1 MTRKI
6 YFVAFAFLVL
16 VMLGAGCYG
25 TSPAPAPETNTP
37 VVNVPEINIVVPTN
51 ENVPANVNVT
61 PPPANVNQP
70 AEEYP
75 ASAAVLLQNFSFAP
89 ATVTIAAGGSVTWT
103 NRDSVNHTVTGSG
116 WGSELFGKD
125 GTFTKKFD
133 EPGTYPY
140 HCTPHPNMT
149 GTVIVK

>member
-1 MTRKI
+1 MAKKV
-6 YFVAFAFLVL
+6 YFVVFTFLVL
-16 VMLGAGCYG
+16 ILAAAGCYG
-25 TSPAPAPETNTP
+25 TSPTPAPQTP
-37 VVNVPEINIVVPTN
+37 TPEVNAPSANVPEINIIVPT
-51 ENVPANVNVT
+51 NVNVT

-75 ASAAVLLQNFSFAP
+75 KTAAVLLQNFSVAP

-133 EPGTYPY
+133 EPGTYSY

>member
-1 MTRKI
+1 MKKV
-6 YFVAFAFLVL
+6 YFVVFTLAILVL
-16 VMLGAGCYG
+16 LGAGCYG
-25 TSPAPAPETNTP
+25 TTPTLAPE
-37 VVNVPEINIVVPTN
+37 VNAPPANLPEINIVVPTN
-51 ENVPANVNVT
+51 ENVP

-75 ASAAVLLQNFSFAP
+75 SSAAVLLQNFSFAP
-89 ATVTIAAGGSVTWT
+89 ATVTIAAGGEVTWT
-103 NRDSVNHTVTGSG
+103 NRDSINHTVTGDD

-125 GTFTKKFD
+125 GIFTKKFD
-133 EPGTYPY
+133 APGTYSY